1 MDVRNVHPSMIEGN
15 NRKLSI
21 EDDEKRGALSDMNF
35 QSGVSTGSDLA
46 AKRHFNKGPTSMDEH
61 LRRSKQIYRLFIMRI
76 TRFCNQNNDKIDNSN
91 YNLNIFSLQTSNF
104 H

>member
-21 EDDEKRGALSDMNF
+21 EDDEKRGALSDTNF

-46 AKRHFNKGPTSMDEH
+46 VKRHFNKGPTSMDEH
-61 LRRSKQIYRLFIMRI
+61 LRRSKQIYKLFIIRI
-76 TRFCNQNNDKIDNSN
+76 TRFNSNNEKIIISN